1 MHFNNKHSESSKAWL
16 QRHMK
21 DPFTKKAKLDGY
33 RSRASYKLIE
43 INDKYKIFSKDSTI
57 IDIGASPGGWSEVV
71 INICVENKITS
82 KIIAI
87 DLLNMAPI
95 EGVDFICGDFQD
107 PNIQIEI
114 AKLITNNKIDIIL
127 NDMAPNS
134 SGQQTL
140 DHLRIM
146 NLCESV
152 LEFAKTWLSNE
163 GILVTKIF
171 KGSDE
176 QDFVKDLRRYFK
188 SIKYCK
194 PKASRKES
202 NEIYIVASGFNST
215 PRS

>member
-1 MHFNNKHSESSKAWL
+1 
-16 QRHMK
+16 
-21 DPFTKKAKLDGY
+21 
-33 RSRASYKLIE
+33 
-43 INDKYKIFSKDSTI
+43 
-57 IDIGASPGGWSEVV
+57 
-71 INICVENKITS
+71 
-82 KIIAI
+82 
-87 DLLNMAPI
+87 
-95 EGVDFICGDFQD
+95 
-107 PNIQIEI
+107 
-114 AKLITNNKIDIIL
+114 
-127 NDMAPNS
+127 MAPNS